1 MRCLI
6 WYTMFAEMCI
16 SYICW
21 GLDCQLIET
30 YETVVT
36 CNEYRR
42 LVVEPV
48 ARITGNVLRIANPL
62 ATASVDR
69 TTLKVHNL
77 HSHWL
82 EVCFCTSLRI
92 GFAALHIADGWP
104 VFVEDAPSIFW
115 AQDRCE
121 TTAGNFCMLGS
132 RNQQSDILDQ
142 NVHFSRVFD
151 TKFAETLHLAITN
164 HHLILLRTASNCYH
178 FLPTS
183 VFPVAQCVGSPGWP
197 GSSERKS
204 SRVP

>member
-1 MRCLI
+1 
-6 WYTMFAEMCI
+6 MFAEMCI

-30 YETVVT
+30 YETVAT

-92 GFAALHIADGWP
+92 GFAY
-104 VFVEDAPSIFW
+104 
-115 AQDRCE
+115 C
-121 TTAGNFCMLGS
+121 
-132 RNQQSDILDQ
+132 
-142 NVHFSRVFD
+142 
-151 TKFAETLHLAITN
+151 
-164 HHLILLRTASNCYH
+164 
-178 FLPTS
+178 
-183 VFPVAQCVGSPGWP
+183 
-197 GSSERKS
+197 
-204 SRVP
+204 